1 MRAGEDRN
9 IFPYSG
15 AADVVYNSYHI
26 YEIAVLKKYAVPLL
40 EAVGPEEPE
49 YAMARQLLAVMD
61 SFRMAGDDSC
71 IVNNSIMREFIGG
84 SVFLD

>member
-1 MRAGEDRN
+1 
-9 IFPYSG
+9 
-15 AADVVYNSYHI
+15 
-26 YEIAVLKKYAVPLL
+26 
-40 EAVGPEEPE
+40 
-49 YAMARQLLAVMD
+49 MARQLLAVMD